1 MFFNYWM
8 DKQSVYIHRL
18 EFCDQW
24 KEHITDTW
32 IFNSLHFIKKE
43 NVQEYNQTG
52 CREAH
57 MMKNWESGQES
68 ARNWYLPTTTQ
79 SLEVGRSPWQRPW
92 LAACLHSEDALNQ
105 NLPPVFLTYRNC
117 KAQLHEVLSKYY
129 SMEYF
134 KIVALKCHIIIPAA
148 SEVPVSPHGAFDL
161 WHSKKKKKKKKM
173 NRAIAHNFIHGCLG
187 HCLASLFLQL
197 LLCVCLP

>member
-129 SMEYF
+129 SME
-134 KIVALKCHIIIPAA
+134 
-148 SEVPVSPHGAFDL
+148 
-161 WHSKKKKKKKKM
+161 KKKKKM

>member
-1 MFFNYWM
+1 
-8 DKQSVYIHRL
+8 
-18 EFCDQW
+18 
-24 KEHITDTW
+24 
-32 IFNSLHFIKKE
+32 
-43 NVQEYNQTG
+43 
-52 CREAH
+52 

-79 SLEVGRSPWQRPW
+79 SLEVGHSPWQWPW

-129 SMEYF
+129 FMEYF

-148 SEVPVSPHGAFDL
+148 SELPASPHGAFDL
-161 WHSKKKKKKKKM
+161 WHSKKKEQSHSSQFYSWM
-173 NRAIAHNFIHGCLG
+173 LGTLPCILIFAVAAMCLS
-187 HCLASLFLQL
+187 SLVT
-197 LLCVCLP
+197 CH